1 MTYRLRN
8 IGIAIALAVVAA
20 LLTTFYVTNY
30 KRSVQHGESKV
41 PVYVASRDIPAEPDR
56 QARRRG
62 ADLRRRAGLDAPLP
76 HRAGAGHPGHAEGQ
90 PPRDRG
96 ARGRRATPE
105 RHPEGRRPRRHPRQL
120 AEPGARLEPHQPR
133 P

>member
-41 PVYVASRDIPAEPDR
+41 TVYVASRDI
-56 QARRRG
+56 
-62 ADLRRRAGLDAPLP
+62 
-76 HRAGAGHPGHAEGQ
+76 
-90 PPRDRG
+90 
-96 ARGRRATPE
+96 
-105 RHPEGRRPRRHPRQL
+105 
-120 AEPGARLEPHQPR
+120 
-133 P
+133 